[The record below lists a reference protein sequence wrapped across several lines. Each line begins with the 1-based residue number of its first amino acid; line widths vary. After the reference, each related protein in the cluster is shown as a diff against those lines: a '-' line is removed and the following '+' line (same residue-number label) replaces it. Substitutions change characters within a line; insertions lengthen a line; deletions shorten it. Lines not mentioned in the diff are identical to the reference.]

1 MKALSI
7 SALALLATS
16 LVNIQAADATKPPA
30 PAPAPLP
37 GAIPTPAGN
46 DEVRKIAETYAGRGV
61 QRDNT
66 PPTPAKDALKTFT
79 MRDGYAIELMAAEPE
94 IFQPLYMSWDSRG
107 RLWVTEYLQYQFPAG
122 LKIVSYDQHL

>member
-1 MKALSI
+1 MKALRLSTV
-7 SALALLATS
+7 ALLITS
-16 LVNIQAADATKPPA
+16 LASLQAADPAKPPA
-30 PAPAPLP
+30 ATPPPLP

-46 DEVRKIAETYAGRGV
+46 DEVRKITESYAGRGV

-79 MRDGYAIELMAAEPE
+79 MREGYAIDLMAAEPE

-107 RLWVTEYLQYQFPAG
+107 PSR
-122 LKIVSYDQHL
+122 